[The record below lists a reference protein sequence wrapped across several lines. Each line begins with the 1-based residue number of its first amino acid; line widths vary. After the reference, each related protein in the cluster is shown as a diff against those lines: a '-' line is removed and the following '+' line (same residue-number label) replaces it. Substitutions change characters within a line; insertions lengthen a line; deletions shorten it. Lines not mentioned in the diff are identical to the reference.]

1 MGDDQPTESFL
12 RSGLPDR
19 ARMIA
24 DPGVLAQL
32 RAALGPAA
40 DEYAALGDRYRQAS
54 GSHLAGRVGT
64 NLIVIPGVM
73 GSLLASQ
80 ALGGIWWIDIRGR
93 HRLGDLGL
101 APDGTGDAYRGAR
114 LYPVSLDFSYDSLLV
129 AAMEAD
135 GIGHEQFAYD
145 WRKPLSASTGHLADQ
160 VRAAAAGNGGD
171 PVHLVAHSMGG
182 LLARETLRR
191 HPDLWD
197 LVGQVIFLG
206 TPHYGS
212 PAIAGYLKNH
222 LWGFPLMTLLG
233 RYVTRPVFRSLWGVL
248 SLLPAPPDVYP
259 GARDGAEYPC
269 ANFDLY
275 DADAYRLGLT
285 ADETAHLQ
293 HVLDGAAEFHRGL
306 YRWHFEQL
314 TQPQRDRMTVI
325 AGTGQ
330 KTLFRLEYHAAF
342 GHRWEHMSKITS
354 VRRGSPDRD
363 GDGRVPLAS
372 AMLEH
377 VGDTRFVQAEH
388 GALPTVAEVQ
398 ADVFRR
404 VRGEPLTLAQ
414 TAQGATGH
422 LAGSGAAGYLSA
434 LPVGAVD
441 LPDGDPG
448 YLQLDE
454 PAAAE
459 LDRLDHDVDV
469 GSCPSFQ
476 RLRIL

>member
-1 MGDDQPTESFL
+1 
-12 RSGLPDR
+12 
-19 ARMIA
+19 MIT
-24 DPGVLAQL
+24 DPGLLPEL

-40 DEYAALGDRYRQAS
+40 DEYAALGERYRQAS

-64 NLIVIPGVM
+64 NLIVVPGVM
-73 GSLLASQ
+73 GSLLASE

-101 APDGTGDAYRGAR
+101 APDGIDDAYTGAR
-114 LYPVSLDFSYDSLLV
+114 LYPVSLDLSYDSLLV
-129 AAMEAD
+129 AAMEED
-135 GIGHEQFAYD
+135 GIAHEQFPYD
-145 WRKPLSASTGHLADQ
+145 WRKALSASASRLAGRI
-160 VRAAAAGNGGD
+160 RAAAAGNGGN

-182 LLARETLRR
+182 LLVRETLRL

-197 LVGQVIFLG
+197 AVGQVVFLG

-212 PAIAGYLKNH
+212 PAIASYLKNH

-233 RYVTRPVFRSLWGVL
+233 RFVTRPVFRSLWGVL

-259 GARDGAEYPC
+259 GARNGAGYPC

-275 DADAYRLGLT
+275 DAAAYRLDLT
-285 ADETAHLQ
+285 PGETASLQ
-293 HVLDGAAEFHRGL
+293 RVLDGAAGFHRRL

-314 TQPQRDRMTVI
+314 DQARRDQMTVI

-330 KTLFRLEYHAAF
+330 KTLFRLEYQSAF
-342 GHRWEHMSKITS
+342 GHRWEHMAKITS
-354 VRRGSPDRD
+354 VRPGEPDRD

-372 AMLEH
+372 ALLEH
-377 VGDTRFVQAEH
+377 VGETRFVRAEH

-404 VRGEPLTLAQ
+404 LQGEPLTLAG
-414 TAQGATGH
+414 TAGGAAGH
-422 LAGSGAAGYLSA
+422 LGGGGAAGYLTA
-434 LPVGAVD
+434 MPVGAVD

-448 YLQLDE
+448 YLRFDE
-454 PAAAE
+454 PSAAE
-459 LDRLDHDVDV
+459 LDRLGHAVEAGD
-469 GSCPSFQ
+469 CPGFQ